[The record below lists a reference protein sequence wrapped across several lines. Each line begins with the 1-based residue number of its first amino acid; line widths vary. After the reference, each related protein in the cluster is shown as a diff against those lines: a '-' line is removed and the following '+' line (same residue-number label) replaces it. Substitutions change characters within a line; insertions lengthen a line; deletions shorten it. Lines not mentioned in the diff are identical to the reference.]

1 MDKDRG
7 MAAFSPKALRLLD
20 AAVEAHAARS
30 ERDRWLSW
38 KAAHRADEPRR
49 LEEPAALPGD
59 VVDIVLGALEAWGGG
74 LRDELVRC
82 RDSDEDR
89 IADLDN
95 QLSYLQSVAAFIAN
109 AREKPRRDR
118 GLKRA

>member
-1 MDKDRG
+1 MV
-7 MAAFSPKALRLLD
+7 AFSPKALRLLD

-38 KAAHRADEPRR
+38 KAAHPGHRHRADEPRR